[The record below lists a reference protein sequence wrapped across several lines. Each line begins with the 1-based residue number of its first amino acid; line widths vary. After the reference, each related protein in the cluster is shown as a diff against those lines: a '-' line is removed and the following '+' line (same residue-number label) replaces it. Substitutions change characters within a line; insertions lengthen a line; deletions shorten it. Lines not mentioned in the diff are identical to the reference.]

1 MPYPA
6 QIDRERLL
14 AAAEQLIESG
24 DAAELSLN
32 VLASALGVKAP
43 SLYRYVAGRDA
54 LLQAVNAR
62 TITRLFDAYGAALD
76 QAGGD
81 TLRELVAVLH
91 AHRMFAHANPRT
103 YMLAFTTSSPAQRPD
118 PAQLVQL
125 VLPLQARMAAL
136 VGAEHSLTALRGALA
151 LVHGFVMLELNS
163 QLQRGG
169 DLNAAFAASVE
180 AYLAGWSTPKIPA

>member
-14 AAAEQLIESG
+14 AAAEQLIETG
-24 DAAELSLN
+24 EAAELSLN

-54 LLQAVNAR
+54 LLQAINTR
-62 TITRLFDAYGAALD
+62 TITRLFDAYAVALE

-81 TLRELVAVLH
+81 AMRELVVMLH
-91 AHRMFAHANPRT
+91 AHRTFAHANPRT
-103 YMLAFTTSSPAQRPD
+103 YMLAFTTSSQAQRPD
-118 PAQLVQL
+118 PEQLVQL
-125 VLPLQARMAAL
+125 VLPLQDRMAAL

-151 LVHGFVMLELNS
+151 LVHGFVMLELSS

-169 DLNAAFAASVE
+169 DLHAAFAESVA
-180 AYLAGWSTPKIPA
+180 AYLAGWSMPKIPT